1 MPLSLWRRSVC
12 YTLAANI
19 RLVMARGFLI
29 ANQVLDFPLAAV
41 VPAHLLPAHLAANGL
56 NFMMNFMTTL
66 ITWFGSRHMEPTTTK
81 RIVSS
86 YQATSHTPLVLSTQK
101 PTTTL
106 RAVAVIIDKFIQ
118 TPYRKDRLK
127 SHYFCHAFC
136 KERRTALVFRSRFF
150 IDSLFR
156 PVYNFVI
163 L

>member
-1 MPLSLWRRSVC
+1 MQLSLWRRNAY

-19 RLVMARGFLI
+19 QMVTVRGFLI

-41 VPAHLLPAHLAANGL
+41 VPAHLLPVHPVNGL
-56 NFMMNFMTTL
+56 NFMMNFMITL
-66 ITWFGSRHMEPTTTK
+66 ITWFGLRHMEPTTTK

-118 TPYRKDRLK
+118 TPYHKGRLK
-127 SHYFCHAFC
+127 SHYFYHDFC
-136 KERRTALVFRSRFF
+136 KERRTALVFRS
-150 IDSLFR
+150 
-156 PVYNFVI
+156 
-163 L
+163 